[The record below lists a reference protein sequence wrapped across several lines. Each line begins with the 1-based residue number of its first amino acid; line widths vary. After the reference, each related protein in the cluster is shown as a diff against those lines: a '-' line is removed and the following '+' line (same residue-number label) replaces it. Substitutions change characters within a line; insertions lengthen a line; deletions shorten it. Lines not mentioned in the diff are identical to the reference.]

1 MHHACSGTLML
12 LAAMALAPSAAAQ
25 AYPQRPIRLIV
36 PFVPGG
42 TSDLVGR
49 VLGTRLGEELG
60 QTFVIDNRGGAGATI
75 GTALAAHAPADGYTL
90 LISHSGL
97 AINETLYA
105 RLPYKAVADFAAI
118 GLTGVSPSAVV
129 VNNALPVK
137 SMADLIALA
146 KKDPGRIT
154 YGSAGVGSVG
164 HLAVALLEYVS
175 GASFNHVPYKGGA
188 PSVLATMSGEVNFS
202 IPTLPTTSAQ
212 VKAGR
217 LRMLAVTSAKRSSV
231 VPDVP
236 TVRESGV
243 PKYVYEVWYGLFA
256 PSKTPKPIMDV
267 LSKATLKVMEDPDVR
282 ARLLAEGIEPVTS
295 TPAQLDKLLR
305 DEIALW
311 AATIKAA
318 GIPIN

>member
-1 MHHACSGTLML
+1 
-12 LAAMALAPSAAAQ
+12 
-25 AYPQRPIRLIV
+25 
-36 PFVPGG
+36 
-42 TSDLVGR
+42 
-49 VLGTRLGEELG
+49 
-60 QTFVIDNRGGAGATI
+60 
-75 GTALAAHAPADGYTL
+75 
-90 LISHSGL
+90 
-97 AINETLYA
+97 
-105 RLPYKAVADFAAI
+105 
-118 GLTGVSPSAVV
+118 
-129 VNNALPVK
+129 
-137 SMADLIALA
+137 MADLIALA

-267 LSKATLKVMEDPDVR
+267 LSKATLKAMEDPDVR

-295 TPAQLDKLLR
+295 TPTQLDKLLR